1 MKPVLITLSIF
12 VIVLPIIAC
21 GSENGSSAGPD
32 ADSDLNITA
41 ADAGTQKF
49 AVSIQGDDVG
59 YMKLEINEHGTDS
72 LLITQTISWNMI
84 LMGTRRDIEMSM
96 TAVSDLEFNLGRMEM
111 LMSDGSADITIR
123 AFRQDSLLIS
133 EIGTAGRVIE
143 NSTVIEGDYLPVL
156 TDLACA
162 SMEWAEGQ
170 ERSFQSFDPASGI
183 ILSSTAVCEG
193 FEEVSLLGDTV
204 NSARLRLSQM
214 GTRNTVWVFE
224 GQIIR
229 EYEEGLG
236 MDMTRV
242 PPEQGGDI
250 VATRDLYEVFAVSS
264 TPISN
269 PRSTEPR
276 TFVLQGDI
284 DWSQFNL
291 NIPPVQTSAG
301 CTVTVSNGI
310 PLQIAQFPPSIPG
323 ELIEYTLPE
332 AMIQCHDSVIAST
345 AASLTEGSADSW
357 EAARR
362 IASFVDT
369 SVENSPTVSLPSAV
383 DVMENLRGDCN
394 EHTIL
399 TVALARAAGLPARIC
414 AGVVYLNGSFGYH
427 AWPMIWTGE
436 WVSMD
441 PTFSQYVAD
450 GTHIILAVG
459 DLESQYV
466 VNSAIGR
473 LSIIELEKD

>member
-1 MKPVLITLSIF
+1 MKPGLLALIVLVLLILPLVAGGCADEASETGLSIT
-12 VIVLPIIAC
+12 V
-21 GSENGSSAGPD
+21 
-32 ADSDLNITA
+32 
-41 ADAGTQKF
+41 ADASTQKF

-59 YMKLEINEHGTDS
+59 YMQLDICDHGTDS
-72 LLITQTISWNMI
+72 LLITQTINWNMI
-84 LMGTRRDIEMSM
+84 LMGNRRDIEMTM

-111 LMSDGSADITIR
+111 HMSDGSADIDIR
-123 AFRQDSLLIS
+123 AFRQDSILIT

-156 TDLACA
+156 VDLACA
-162 SMEWAEGQ
+162 SMEWTEGQ
-170 ERSFQSFDPASGI
+170 ERTFQSFDPASGI

-193 FEEVSLLGDTV
+193 YEEVPLLGDTV
-204 NSARLRLSQM
+204 NSTRLKLSQM
-214 GTRNTVWVFE
+214 GTKNTVWVFE

-229 EYEEGLG
+229 EFEEGLA

-250 VATRDLYEVFAVSS
+250 VANRDLYEVFAVSS
-264 TPISN
+264 TPIRD
-269 PRSTEPR
+269 PRSTESR
-276 TFVLQGDI
+276 TFVLQGEI
-284 DWSQFNL
+284 DWSQFQL
-291 NIPPVQTSAG
+291 SIPGVQTASG
-301 CTVTVSNGI
+301 CTVTVSNDVPDDI
-310 PLQIAQFPPSIPG
+310 VPYPPVVPQ
-323 ELIEYTLPE
+323 ELEVYTMPE
-332 AMIQCHDSVIAST
+332 SMIQSDDSVIVEK
-345 AASLTEGSADSW
+345 AASLTDGSADSW

-362 IASFVDT
+362 IMSFVDV

-414 AGVVYLNGSFGYH
+414 AGIVYLNGSFGYH
-427 AWPMIWTGE
+427 AWPMIWVGE
-436 WVSMD
+436 WVEMD

-450 GTHIILAVG
+450 GTHVILATG

-473 LSIIELEKD
+473 LSIIELDTN